1 MRRRGRA
8 RKALKTMGKKRG
20 NAEGSVYK
28 RRDNRWAAT
37 IHLGYEDG
45 KRKRRT
51 FYSDTRQGAVKKL
64 ATAQRALDGGLPLP
78 SETVTVSTF
87 LQHWLNESARPSV
100 RPRTFQSYQMI
111 VELHLV
117 PALGRARLTRL
128 APDALETYMNGK
140 LEDGLKP
147 LTIRNHLAVLHR
159 ALNQALRWGLVQRN
173 VASLVTPPRD
183 RKQEVQPLSP
193 DEARALLDAVKG
205 DRLEALYGIA
215 LGLGLR
221 QGEALGLA
229 WEDVDLE
236 SGTLS
241 VRHTLQRY
249 DGAYHLDEPKTSK
262 SRRTIALPR
271 PLIEALRCHRTRQ
284 VEERLRAGQGWEGD
298 RWNLIFTTMAGTP
311 LSSAV
316 VTHRFQEILAAADLP
331 RQKFH
336 DLRHAA
342 ASFMLVQGVALRVVM
357 EVLGHSDIAVT
368 ANTYSHVMPDL
379 QRDATDRVG
388 MLLWATS

>member
-1 MRRRGRA
+1 
-8 RKALKTMGKKRG
+8 MGKKRG
-20 NAEGSVYK
+20 NAEGSIHK

-37 IHLGYEDG
+37 IHLGYENG

-51 FYSDTRQGAVKKL
+51 YYSSTGHGAVKKL
-64 ATAQRALDGGLPLP
+64 AAAQRALDGGLPLP
-78 SETVTVSTF
+78 SETATVSAF
-87 LQHWLNESARPSV
+87 LRGWVDGSVRPKL

-111 VELHLV
+111 VERHLV
-117 PALGRARLTRL
+117 PALGRTRLTRL
-128 APDALETYMNGK
+128 TPDALETYMNRK
-140 LEDGLKP
+140 LEDGLTP
-147 LTIRNHLAVLHR
+147 LTIRNHLAVLR
-159 ALNQALRWGLVQRN
+159 SALSQALNRGLVQRN

-193 DEARALLDAVKG
+193 EEARAFLDAVKG
-205 DRLEALYGIA
+205 NRLEALYGLA

-221 QGEALGLA
+221 QGEALGLT
-229 WEDVDLE
+229 WDDIDLE

-249 DGAYHLDEPKTSK
+249 DRAYHLDEPKTSR

-271 PLIEALRCHRTRQ
+271 PLVKALRGHRTRQ

-298 RWNLIFTTMAGTP
+298 RWSLIFTTMAGKP

-316 VTHRFQEILAAADLP
+316 VTHGFQETLAAAGLP

-379 QRDATDRVG
+379 QRDATESVG
-388 MLLWATS
+388 ELLWATS

>member
-1 MRRRGRA
+1 
-8 RKALKTMGKKRG
+8 MGKKRG
-20 NAEGSVYK
+20 NAEGSVYR

-37 IHLGYEDG
+37 IHLGYENG

-51 FYSDTRQGAVKKL
+51 FYSTTRQGAVKKL
-64 ATAQRALDGGLPLP
+64 AAAQRAVDGGLPLP
-78 SETVTVSTF
+78 SDTATVSTF
-87 LQHWLNESARPSV
+87 LRHWLNESARPSV

-111 VELHLV
+111 VEHHLI
-117 PALGRARLTRL
+117 PALGHARLARL

-140 LEDGLKP
+140 LEYGLKP
-147 LTIRNHLAVLHR
+147 LTIRNHLAVLGR

-229 WEDVDLE
+229 WKDVDLE

-249 DGAYHLDEPKTSK
+249 DGAYHLDEPKTSR

-271 PLIEALRCHRTRQ
+271 PLIEALRAHRTQQ
-284 VEERLRAGQGWEGD
+284 VEERLRAGQAWEGNQ
-298 RWNLIFTTMAGTP
+298 WHLIFTTMAGKP
-311 LSSAV
+311 LSGAV
-316 VTHRFQEILAAADLP
+316 VTHRFQEILAAAGLP

-342 ASFMLVQGVALRVVM
+342 ASFMLVQGVAMRVVM
-357 EVLGHSDIAVT
+357 EVLGHSSIAVT
-368 ANTYSHVMPDL
+368 ANTYSHVMPAL
-379 QRDATDRVG
+379 QRDATDSVG
-388 MLLWATS
+388 KLLWATS

>member
-1 MRRRGRA
+1 
-8 RKALKTMGKKRG
+8 MGKKRG

-37 IHLGYEDG
+37 IHLGYENG

-51 FYSDTRQGAVKKL
+51 FYSNTRQGAVKKL
-64 ATAQRALDGGLPLP
+64 AAAQRAVDGGLPLP
-78 SETVTVSTF
+78 SDTATVSTF
-87 LQHWLNESARPSV
+87 LRHWLNESARPSV

-147 LTIRNHLAVLHR
+147 LTIRNHLAVLRR

-205 DRLEALYGIA
+205 DRLEALFGVA

-221 QGEALGLA
+221 QGEVLALA
-229 WEDVDLE
+229 WDDVDLE
-236 SGTLS
+236 DGTLS

-249 DGAYHLDEPKTSK
+249 DGAYHLDEPKTSR

-271 PLIEALRCHRTRQ
+271 PLIEALRAHKTQQ
-284 VEERLRAGQGWEGD
+284 VEERLRAGQAWDGNQWH
-298 RWNLIFTTMAGTP
+298 LIFTTMVGKP
-311 LSSAV
+311 LSGAV
-316 VTHRFQEILAAADLP
+316 VTHRFQEILAAAGLP

-342 ASFMLVQGVALRVVM
+342 ASFMLVQGVAMRVVM
-357 EVLGHSDIAVT
+357 EVLGHSSIAVT
-368 ANTYSHVMPDL
+368 ANTYSHVMPAL
-379 QRDATDRVG
+379 QRDATDSVG
-388 MLLWATS
+388 KLLWATS